1 MTKKDSNQPRNRFDE
16 EKIDVEFV
24 KKFIQE
30 MLGDKENFTSQ
41 NPKIAKILKSMPA
54 KLQAYLQELQALEKE
69 KKLDDEINKTQQKP
83 SEKRQKIQDRIEKIT
98 NEIFIIS
105 CASNNSLEKSLKFH
119 EKCGLDKEFSKFGEC
134 GLSPLM
140 AAMLSGKSTQDLQ
153 TLLNLGAR
161 INEKNAYG
169 FTVLDFAEIVGI
181 GSEVTGFLKE
191 NGARSLNSDQQKEEG
206 LQRERERE
214 EKLERDLEKSQKRD
228 LERERMAQRE
238 EVQRE
243 RFEQEQIMIAR
254 SMMALELYEE
264 LIEARRQE
272 EIAAREKQENGQEF
286 PLKAVVENFERDVE
300 PLKVEV
306 ELVQEKVRDPSES
319 SFEILEQERKISS
332 DLETQIDPF
341 QIPEFDDESGSS
353 EDEKPQIQENKTAIE
368 LEIERILDVDIDKVN
383 INELLFNSVKDG
395 QPMLAVLLMHCG
407 ADVNYRQGDK
417 SVLDMAIE
425 KGNSSL
431 IAVLSKFSA
440 PDTVSYAFL
449 KVVNNGNYTSQTV
462 GALVGERL
470 EYKKDMPRDEF
481 LPDVRREMQM
491 RQKEV
496 FSDLKESVIPR
507 ESDASLKETVK
518 IPRKENV
525 LRDEV
530 LPDVRPEMQMRQ
542 KEVFSDLKESVIS
555 RESVV
560 PTEKT
565 VKISMSRDDIEIG
578 RESSAKQKEFSFV
591 KETRASKTTDDIV
604 ERGSKKEAPS
614 GRIHSTEAFSVIGG
628 KIAAQKESFSDKV
641 TSQREVSGS
650 QNTTIVSH

>member
-83 SEKRQKIQDRIEKIT
+83 SEKRQKIQNRIEKIT

-119 EKCGLDKEFSKFGEC
+119 EECGLDKEFSKFGEC

-153 TLLNLGAR
+153 KLLNLGAQ

-272 EIAAREKQENGQEF
+272 EIAAREKQES
-286 PLKAVVENFERDVE
+286 VVKPV
-300 PLKVEV
+300 VEV
-306 ELVQEKVRDPSES
+306 ELVQEKVPDPSES

-431 IAVLSKFSA
+431 IAVLSTFSA

-470 EYKKDMPRDEF
+470 EYKKDM
-481 LPDVRREMQM
+481 
-491 RQKEV
+491 
-496 FSDLKESVIPR
+496 
-507 ESDASLKETVK
+507 A
-518 IPRKENV
+518 
-525 LRDEV
+525 RDEV
-530 LPDVRPEMQMRQ
+530 LPDLR
-542 KEVFSDLKESVIS
+542 
-555 RESVV
+555 RE
-560 PTEKT
+560 
-565 VKISMSRDDIEIG
+565 
-578 RESSAKQKEFSFV
+578 A
-591 KETRASKTTDDIV
+591 KETRASKTTDDTV

-614 GRIHSTEAFSVIGG
+614 GSIHPTEAFSVIGG

-650 QNTTIVSH
+650 QNTTIVSY